1 MKIKLFN
8 TISDTRKL
16 EKTLTNE
23 KEIQG
28 VFKNAEL
35 EQTPRLYITGL
46 DPTIYNY
53 VFIET
58 LNKYYFI
65 VQKEYINNNRFVLY
79 LKIDLLMTYKEQIKL
94 IKATKVKGATGNNY
108 LIGNNFP
115 VEVKEEV
122 EKIPFP
128 NKPFKKNGSKLLTT
142 ISGTWYSET
151 PRPNNP
157 IEK

>member
-1 MKIKLFN
+1 MKIKLYN
-8 TISDTRKL
+8 TISDVRKL

-28 VFKNAEL
+28 VFKKAEL
-35 EQTPRLYITGL
+35 EQTPRLFITGL

-53 VFIET
+53 VYIES

-65 VQKEYINNNRFVLY
+65 VQKEYMNNNRFVLY

-94 IKATKVKGATGNNY
+94 IKATKVKGAAGNNY

-122 EKIPFP
+122 QKIPFP

-142 ISGTWYSET
+142 ISGTWKSET
-151 PRPNNP
+151 PKP
-157 IEK
+157 

>member
-28 VFKNAEL
+28 VFKKEEL

-53 VFIET
+53 VFIES

-94 IKATKVKGATGNNY
+94 IRATKVKGATGNNY

-115 VEVKEEV
+115 VEVKEEIQ
-122 EKIPFP
+122 KIPFP
-128 NKPFKKNGSKLLTT
+128 NKPFKKSGSKLLTT

-151 PRPNNP
+151 PRPDNP

>member
-1 MKIKLFN
+1 MKIKLYN

-28 VFKNAEL
+28 VFKKAEL
-35 EQTPRLYITGL
+35 EQTPRLFITGL

-53 VFIET
+53 VFIES

-65 VQKEYINNNRFVLY
+65 IQKEYINNNRFVLY

-94 IKATKVKGATGNNY
+94 IRATKVKGATGNNY

-122 EKIPFP
+122 QKIPFP
-128 NKPFKKNGSKLLTT
+128 SKPFKKNGSKLLTT

-151 PRPNNP
+151 PAPNNP
-157 IEK
+157 IA